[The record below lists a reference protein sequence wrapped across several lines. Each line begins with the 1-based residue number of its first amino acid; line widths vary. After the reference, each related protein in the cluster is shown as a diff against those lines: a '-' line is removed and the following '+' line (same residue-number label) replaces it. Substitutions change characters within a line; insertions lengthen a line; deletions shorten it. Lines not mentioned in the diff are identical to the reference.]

1 MDELREMVN
10 KAALRAKL
18 VLGILPLEEQRCQY
32 VLISNE
38 ADGPSPGKEL
48 NQRFEGK
55 GGGQPTMVQGTLYGD
70 PEEIRKFF
78 MEV

>member
-1 MDELREMVN
+1 M
-10 KAALRAKL
+10 
-18 VLGILPLEEQRCQY
+18 
-32 VLISNE
+32 ISNE
-38 ADGPSPGKEL
+38 ADVRPLGKEL